1 MKFLKNNIILIV
13 LIVAVSLYLL
23 AAVAASS
30 SLDNCTRT
38 STTKSSTFISLVG
51 RLMLPITT
59 TRRLYVC
66 PDGRRLWL

>member
-1 MKFLKNNIILIV
+1 MKFLRNNIVPIV
-13 LIVAVSLYLL
+13 LIASVLLGLL
-23 AAVAASS
+23 AAVASSS

-38 STTKSSTFISLVG
+38 NTTKSSTFISLVG

-66 PDGRRLWL
+66 SDGRRLWL